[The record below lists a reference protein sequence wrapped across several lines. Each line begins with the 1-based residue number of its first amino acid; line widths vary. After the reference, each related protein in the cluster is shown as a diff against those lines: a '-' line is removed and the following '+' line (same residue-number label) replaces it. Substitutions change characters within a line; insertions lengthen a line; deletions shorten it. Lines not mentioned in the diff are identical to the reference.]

1 MQFQVTFDYLCPF
14 ARNAAEAV
22 LAGTEEGRDWD
33 ARFRAFSLA
42 EVHVEEGDPSV
53 FDAPDGVS
61 GLLAL
66 QWGVA
71 VRDTLPEAF
80 PAVHRA
86 LFAARHDHGR
96 DIKDPDVVREAVA
109 GAGADADRVA
119 AAVASGTPLETI
131 AREHRE
137 AVDRWRVFGVPT
149 FIAGDEAVFVRFME
163 RGRVDDLDRTLD
175 LVSWTR
181 MNEFKRTRIP
191 R

>member
-1 MQFQVTFDYLCPF
+1 MQFEVTFDYLCPF

-22 LAGTEEGRDWD
+22 LAGIDEGRDWD

-42 EVHVEEGDPSV
+42 EVHVEGGDPSV
-53 FDAPDGVS
+53 FEAPDGVS

-71 VRDTLPEAF
+71 VRDTAPEVF
-80 PAVHRA
+80 PDVHRA
-86 LFAARHDHGR
+86 LFAARHDHGL
-96 DIKDPDVVREAVA
+96 DIKDPDVVREAVG
-109 GAGADADRVA
+109 GAGADPDRIADVVRSGDPLA
-119 AAVASGTPLETI
+119 AIS
-131 AREHRE
+131 REHRE
-137 AVDRWRVFGVPT
+137 AVDRWHVFGVPT
-149 FIAGDEAVFVRFME
+149 FVSGDEAVFVRFME
-163 RGRVDDLDRTLD
+163 RGRADDLGRALD